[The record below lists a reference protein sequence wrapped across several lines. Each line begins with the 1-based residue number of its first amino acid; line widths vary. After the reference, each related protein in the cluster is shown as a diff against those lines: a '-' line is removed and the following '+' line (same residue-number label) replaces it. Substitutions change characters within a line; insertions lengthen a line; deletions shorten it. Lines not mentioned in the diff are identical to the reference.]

1 MNGTTTEADGA
12 DGYNHEPI
20 RDAKLDGVSRTKAAQ
35 IAGNLDLTTV
45 ESMTRKDDQIKVELE
60 VYGGF
65 TAFGTADSKY
75 AIKSVVG
82 KGDPDT
88 ISLWLVEKRV

>member
-1 MNGTTTEADGA
+1 MSATTDSNGA

-20 RDAKLDGVSRTKAAQ
+20 RDAKLDGVTKTEAAQ

-45 ESMTRKDDQIKVELE
+45 ESITRKDDQYKVELE
-60 VYGGF
+60 VHGGF

-82 KGDPDT
+82 QGNPET